1 MSPLAFTPC
10 PELAD
15 AIRARLPRL
24 PASDD
29 VVTAARERTA
39 ERVELERELLLE
51 HITRGA
57 RA

>member
-10 PELAD
+10 PELAE

-24 PASDD
+24 PANDD
-29 VVTAARERTA
+29 VVAAARERTA
-39 ERVELERELLLE
+39 DRLEFEGELMRE